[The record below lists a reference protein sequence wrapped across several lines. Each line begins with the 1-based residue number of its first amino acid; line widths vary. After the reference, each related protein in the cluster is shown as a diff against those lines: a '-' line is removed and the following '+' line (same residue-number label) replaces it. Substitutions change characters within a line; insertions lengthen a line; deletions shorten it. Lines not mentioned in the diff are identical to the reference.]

1 MQGMLDEQSL
11 AELRRQQSAP
21 VRFSPAPTPID
32 MLLGG
37 GLPQG
42 RPPAAGGLVSRVPGG
57 TTWGSGAA
65 AYDAY
70 ARAQN
75 AAGTNPY
82 ASPLSMRR
90 QLAGTTPKFSGS
102 TLKAE
107 QVLRDSYAALSRMV
121 HTFHSRHCT
130 VQHIT
135 LQYCTTHFILC
146 IVQYSYIICDSCA
159 FTDFQIS

>member
-1 MQGMLDEQSL
+1 MLDEQSL

-42 RPPAAGGLVSRVPGG
+42 RPPAVAGGLVSRVPGG
-57 TTWGSGAA
+57 TTWGPG
-65 AYDAY
+65 AYDAF

-90 QLAGTTPKFSGS
+90 QLAGSTPKFSGS

-121 HTFHSRHCT
+121 RTSHSLHYTVRVHTEYSRT
-130 VQHIT
+130 FVIRT
-135 LQYCTTHFILC
+135 
-146 IVQYSYIICDSCA
+146 CDSYA
-159 FTDFQIS
+159 YTDSQIS

>member
-1 MQGMLDEQSL
+1 MLDEQSL

-42 RPPAAGGLVSRVPGG
+42 RPPAAVGGLVSRLPGG
-57 TTWGSGAA
+57 TTWGTGAG
-65 AYDAY
+65 AYDTY
-70 ARAQN
+70 ARQN

-90 QLAGTTPKFSGS
+90 QLVGTTPKFSGS

-121 HTFHSRHCT
+121 RSSHSLEWIIQST
-130 VQHIT
+130 VLIHIRS
-135 LQYCTTHFILC
+135 IL
-146 IVQYSYIICDSCA
+146 VHYL
-159 FTDFQIS
+159 